1 MHHNKMPKVKNNLQN
16 GRQRLSNLQSK
27 LCPSGPSGALAWRSW
42 SRVSTRRINFGR
54 NIKTIS
60 EGIWINLMI
69 QMIKRITRPVAQA
82 EINLTA
88 ILTSLIPMSAKEEG
102 RKAPKSNAERDPS
115 PSLSRVRMTTPNL
128 PRASAEGR
136 KKYNSPRKPN

>member
-1 MHHNKMPKVKNNLQN
+1 
-16 GRQRLSNLQSK
+16 
-27 LCPSGPSGALAWRSW
+27 
-42 SRVSTRRINFGR
+42 
-54 NIKTIS
+54 
-60 EGIWINLMI
+60 MI
-69 QMIKRITRPVAQA
+69 QTIKRITRPAAQA

-115 PSLSRVRMTTPNL
+115 PSPSPAKKTTPNL

-136 KKYNSPRKPN
+136 KKFNFP